1 MLDNHLIDTM
11 FYPNQPQTRSHT
23 RNISYIILSSIC
35 LGSNSLHLN
44 YSSIQMDDLSM
55 QYEPIH
61 HVCTD
66 TFIDE
71 LHNKTLVDTN
81 L

>member
-1 MLDNHLIDTM
+1 
-11 FYPNQPQTRSHT
+11 
-23 RNISYIILSSIC
+23 
-35 LGSNSLHLN
+35 
-44 YSSIQMDDLSM
+44 MDDLSM
-55 QYEPIH
+55 QYEPIR